1 MVLINDVHKKTLKG
15 MRRKAFFLSSAGKR
29 GSESLSFRGSHTK
42 KKEMVMW
49 DLKAWLIFLKD
60 ILCEKQPFAAAD

>member
-1 MVLINDVHKKTLKG
+1 
-15 MRRKAFFLSSAGKR
+15 MRRKAFVLSIAGKI
-29 GSESLSFRGSHTK
+29 GSESPSFRGFYTK
-42 KKEMVMW
+42 KKKETVMW

>member
-1 MVLINDVHKKTLKG
+1 MILINDVHKKHWKG
-15 MRRKAFFLSSAGKR
+15 WGEKLSSSALVVKEVVNHR
-29 GSESLSFRGSHTK
+29 HLEAFTL

-49 DLKAWLIFLKD
+49 DLKVWLIFLKD

>member
-1 MVLINDVHKKTLKG
+1 